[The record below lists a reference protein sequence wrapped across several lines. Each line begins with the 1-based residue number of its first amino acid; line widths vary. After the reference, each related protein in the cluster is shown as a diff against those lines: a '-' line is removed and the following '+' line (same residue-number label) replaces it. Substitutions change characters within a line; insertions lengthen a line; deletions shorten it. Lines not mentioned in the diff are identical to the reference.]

1 MIMFEI
7 LQDQLISVFSPAS
20 ARKMGRAGLRWACL
34 IVLVG
39 LVMQLALG
47 MMLNLYIRIPA
58 TDARASYLREIDT
71 APAMLTAHAL
81 VGLVL
86 LAGSVILLLR
96 AIALRDIAVIIP
108 VTTGFAAVLGAFA
121 AGEAFVKNGENSVS
135 LSMAILTSVA
145 LLCYI
150 RLQTIIG
157 RPRPRQERTVGYR
170 ADPAE

>member
-1 MIMFEI
+1 MFGI
-7 LQDQLISVFSPAS
+7 LQDHLMSVFSVANAQRMS
-20 ARKMGRAGLRWACL
+20 RAGLRRVCL

-47 MMLNLYIRIPA
+47 MMLNLYVTIPA
-58 TDARASYLREIDT
+58 ADARASYLREIET

-81 VGLVL
+81 VGLLL
-86 LAGSVILLLR
+86 LASSGILLLQ

-108 VTTGFAAVLGAFA
+108 AATGFAAVLGAFT
-121 AGEAFVKNGENSVS
+121 AGEAFVKNSGSSAS

-150 RLQTIIG
+150 RLQAIISRQ
-157 RPRPRQERTVGYR
+157 RPLQERTVGYR